1 MERNYVPTTLD
12 QYLSESKTITL
23 KRGYGEKKPVV
34 VGSNAPIRNQI
45 LAYVA
50 ENQRVSKGDL
60 KRFIAGLNE
69 GSRNPN
75 ASAIMWLKRNSQ
87 FFVMEAKAGNT
98 FFKLSPVGIR
108 LTSRFVAPMG
118 APVSLTEKKKEK
130 KDDNF
135 DFVDTKKG
143 YPRKGLNDDLKEEE
157 EMCDDCKKP
166 MAQCECSEKDKTNEA
181 EEARK
186 TRIKAIIE
194 NIRAKRTAKP
204 VNEAEEKKGEE
215 ADELSFDDLDLDG
228 EEGASK
234 EEKPEG
240 DDLDLGGDDK
250 KEGDEDTEKVE
261 ITEFVITVTNADE
274 AIKELEELGI
284 PAEKVEDEEEHE
296 EKESPE
302 EEKAE
307 HEEGGSE
314 EGKEEGEEKPEG
326 EEDGLDLEEAED
338 PDKDGMDDLGGDKP
352 ADDDIENPDLD
363 PEPKEEE
370 ETPQEKIKVSVD
382 HWEALKGWLEGKGVD
397 IEEMF
402 GGEVE
407 VEEEPEV
414 DGEEGGEGDELNLD
428 DNPEGGEGDDL
439 DLNLDDTVEESTE
452 GPEDM
457 MDAPAQSLGDRI
469 ADKIADKIIAK
480 L

>member
-87 FFVMEAKAGNT
+87 FFVMESKAGQT
-98 FFKLSPVGIR
+98 FFKLSPVGVR

-118 APVSLTEKKKEK
+118 TPVSLTEKKKEK
-130 KDDNF
+130 KEDNF

-157 EMCDDCKKP
+157 ESCDDCKKP
-166 MAQCECSEKDKTNEA
+166 KAECECSESANESK

-186 TRIKAIIE
+186 ARIKTIIE
-194 NIRAKRTAKP
+194 NIRAKRTGKP
-204 VNEAEEKKGEE
+204 VNEAKEEKPAEE

-240 DDLDLGGDDK
+240 DDLDLENPGEEKEDGDV
-250 KEGDEDTEKVE
+250 EKVE
-261 ITEFVITVTNADE
+261 ITEFIITVTNAEE
-274 AIKELEELGI
+274 AIKELEELGV
-284 PAEKVEDEEEHE
+284 PAEKVEV
-296 EKESPE
+296 
-302 EEKAE
+302 
-307 HEEGGSE
+307 
-314 EGKEEGEEKPEG
+314 EGEEEEEEETEEPKEEKDKKPGFPPAKKKEG
-326 EEDGLDLEEAED
+326 EEAEEPVEEAED
-338 PDKDGMDDLGGDKP
+338 PEADKEGMDDLGSDKP
-352 ADDDIENPDLD
+352 ADTEDPELD
-363 PEPKEEE
+363 PEPAEEE
-370 ETPQEKIKVSVD
+370 PVKEEKIKVSVD

-407 VEEEPEV
+407 VEDEPEMGAE
-414 DGEEGGEGDELNLD
+414 GEGEGEGDELNLD
-428 DNPEGGEGDDL
+428 DDSLDGGGED
-439 DLNLDDTVEESTE
+439 DLNLDLDGTMEEGTE
-452 GPEDM
+452 GPMDV